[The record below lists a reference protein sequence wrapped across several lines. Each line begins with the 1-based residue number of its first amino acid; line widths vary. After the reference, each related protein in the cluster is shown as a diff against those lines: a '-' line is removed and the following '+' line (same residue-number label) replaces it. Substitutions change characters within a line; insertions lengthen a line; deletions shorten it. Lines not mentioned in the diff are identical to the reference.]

1 MKILHKNV
9 TFNCKAVDDEQ
20 GLIEAYGSVFD
31 NVDQGDDMVRPGAF
45 KRTIQNSKSRVKA
58 GKSTFLIPMLWQ
70 HDANQPIG
78 GWYDLGEDA
87 HGLKAKGKIIL
98 STKLGQDVYNLIKEG
113 VLDQFS
119 IGYDIPQGG
128 ASYNAKEGYR
138 ELKELRLWEISVV
151 TFAMNT
157 EALLTGVKSHDVL
170 QGRKDFNDHYR
181 QEAIESWL
189 YNDFRDM
196 VCALKASLIDA
207 FMVGDAPQED
217 VITTILQD
225 SQDNKRGFVTTLE
238 AWVQRGIDLDVSN
251 YLQETLEA
259 HGPQGSPATYGGYMS
274 RQEQEFMETKA
285 GRAISQSNMDKVN
298 AHIANV
304 KDLSNKALQA
314 SAQHFKAMQEHVKSV
329 NAAADD
335 LATQLQGSEAAYG
348 SEPGTPA
355 AGQDEG
361 KNAPANHSSKDTE
374 TPTSIDL
381 SSIDFS
387 DAISKLRTI
396 RSKFA

>member
-1 MKILHKNV
+1 MKILHKTV
-9 TFNCKAVDDEQ
+9 TFQCKAVDDEQ

-98 STKLGQDVYNLIKEG
+98 STKLGQDIYNLIKEG

-170 QGRKDFNDHYR
+170 PGRKDFYDHYR
-181 QEAIESWL
+181 QETIEDWL
-189 YNDFRDM
+189 YSDFRNLL
-196 VCALKASLIDA
+196 CSLKASLIDA
-207 FMVGDAPQED
+207 FMIGDSPQED
-217 VITTILQD
+217 LVTTILQE
-225 SQDNKRGFVTTLE
+225 NGAGKMGFIAALE
-238 AWVQRGIDLDVSN
+238 AWVQKGIDLDASC

-274 RQEQEFMETKA
+274 RQEQEFMEHKA
-285 GRAISQSNMDKVN
+285 GRAISQSNMDKVS

-304 KDLSNKALQA
+304 KDMSNKALQA
-314 SAQHFKAMQEHVKSV
+314 SAQHFKAMQEHVKSM

-348 SEPGTPA
+348 TDAGTPA

-361 KNAPANHSSKDTE
+361 KSAPVTHSSKDTE
-374 TPTSIDL
+374 QPTDT
-381 SSIDFS
+381 DFS
-387 DAISKLRTI
+387 DALAKLRNLRKSI
-396 RSKFA
+396 QR